1 MKRIL
6 RARFFG
12 RLLFLGSAVFY
23 GTFALAVSAPTG
35 CTDISKIPV
44 TNEIDF
50 GAGIEAIFIQFST
63 NPAAGCASC
72 HTSDAG
78 PSGGLN
84 LDPNDQNPDAT
95 SPYTGIVNVPSLEAS
110 AYNYVTP
117 NRPEL
122 SYLFMKINCD
132 TPPSGSRMP
141 LGYTDVFTPGTAS
154 VYLRLDR
161 RWRHHRNH
169 EHNLPRYVRH
179 SRFVRRCGVFERFRV
194 ALDPRP
200 HASRCQRWF
209 FPRFPLK

>member
-95 SPYTGIVNVPSLEAS
+95 SPYTGIVNVPSLEAP

-141 LGYTDVFTPGTAS
+141 LGYTDVFTPEQQAFIYDWIAGGATIETTSTIFRGTFDIRGLFIDA
-154 VYLRLDR
+154 
-161 RWRHHRNH
+161 
-169 EHNLPRYVRH
+169 
-179 SRFVRRCGVFERFRV
+179 VFSNGFES
-194 ALDPRP
+194 
-200 HASRCQRWF
+200 H
-209 FPRFPLK
+209 